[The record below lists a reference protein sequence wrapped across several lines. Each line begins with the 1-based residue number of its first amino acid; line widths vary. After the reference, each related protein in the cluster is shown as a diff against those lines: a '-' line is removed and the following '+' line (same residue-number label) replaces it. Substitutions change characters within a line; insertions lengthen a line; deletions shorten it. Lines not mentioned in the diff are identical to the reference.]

1 MIKPQFLQKGDKIA
15 IVSIAGKIAKE
26 KVINAVKFY
35 ESWGLEVVL
44 GESVFSEFNQFAGT
58 DEQRIADFQK
68 MLNDNSIKAIFSSR
82 GGYGSARVLDK
93 IDWTNFIQ
101 NPKWIIGYSD
111 ITAVH
116 AVVNKLGIASI
127 HGNMPTNFPQFPAED
142 NATKLIKSYLFGEKN
157 NFEFNSNKLNKIGNA
172 KGVLVGGNL
181 SILYSLRGTKFDIDY
196 SDKILFIE
204 DLNEYLY
211 HLDRMMMNFKL
222 GGIFSQIRG
231 LIVGAFS
238 DMKDSQTPFGKDA
251 NEIILEFVN
260 NFNIPVC
267 FDFSAGHI
275 KENFPLILGGEIEQD
290 VGENKSQIIF

>member
-26 KVINAVKFY
+26 KVLNAVKFY

-44 GESVFSEFNQFAGT
+44 GESVFAEFNQFAGT

-93 IDWTNFIQ
+93 IDWTNFKK
-101 NPKWIIGYSD
+101 NPKWIVGYSD

-116 AVVNKLGIASI
+116 AVVNKFGIASI
-127 HGNMPTNFPQFPAED
+127 HGNMPTNFDEFPNENFA
-142 NATKLIKSYLFGEKN
+142 NKNLKKMLFGEKM
-157 NFEFNSNKLNKIGNA
+157 NFEFNSHKLNKTGNA
-172 KGVLVGGNL
+172 KGVLIGGNL
-181 SILYSLRGTKFDIDY
+181 SILYSLRGTKFDVDY
-196 SDKILFIE
+196 TDKILFIE

-251 NEIILEFVN
+251 NGIILEFVKDL
-260 NFNIPVC
+260 NIPVC

-275 KENFPLILGGEIEQD
+275 KENFPLILGCEIEFV
-290 VGENKSQIIF
+290 VGEKTSEIDF